1 MALKE
6 RKILKIKSLW
16 VGALISIT
24 VAFLS
29 NYYLQLSENS
39 WSFRLATKFAFSWHT
54 EKFLLGVFVL
64 LVLNLFIVSLAGSFF
79 IGNLFFV
86 VGIILLGITN
96 ALKLS
101 YRMEPIYPDDL
112 KMIVE
117 WSMLRDIIGLPL
129 FLLFIC
135 VLLALLFTI
144 GYSFYRA
151 LSLPLKRQ
159 QVRVL
164 TLVITSLLLVYIGNF
179 NQPGN
184 LVKKAYDRTA
194 KWVPYSQKM
203 NYYNTGF
210 MGGFLFNLKVEGMEK
225 PQDYSKEAIEEI
237 TTKYT
242 KQAELL
248 NQEEAELDQ
257 PNVIYIMSESF
268 SDPLKL
274 KGIDL
279 RPDPL
284 EVYREV
290 ASESA
295 KRGQMLSQN
304 YGGGTANIEFEALTG
319 FSMGLLNPQM
329 TTPYTMMLP
338 KEKEFPSLVSTL
350 EEQGYQTTAIHPY
363 NTSMYKRKDVYQTF
377 GFHQFLDKKT
387 MTHRDKLSKNGYI
400 SDESAFN
407 EMLDVL
413 KKEETPQF
421 IHLVTMQTHM
431 PYSNKYEESGYELS
445 NFSSGKGIENY
456 AQDISYTS
464 DALKKFIEEIDQ
476 LSRPTVIVF
485 WGDHLPSIYPDDVL
499 EENEDVTAH
508 LTEFLMYDTRDNS
521 PTKEEII
528 SPFYFPSLVSQSE
541 GIKTTGFYELLKE
554 MQLFLPAFEKEHFY
568 YNQNWQKEINLSKE
582 EEEVFKAYELIQYD
596 MISGEKYSKDFFKS
610 VI

>member
-1 MALKE
+1 MTLKNK
-6 RKILKIKSLW
+6 KIMKIKSLW
-16 VGALISIT
+16 VGSLISII

-112 KMIVE
+112 KMIIE

-135 VLLALLFTI
+135 VLLSLLFTI
-144 GYSFYRA
+144 GYSFYKA
-151 LSLPLKRQ
+151 LSLPLRRQ
-159 QVRVL
+159 QIRVV
-164 TLVITSLLLVYIGNF
+164 TLVVTSLLLVYISHF

-194 KWVPYSQKM
+194 KWIPYSQKM

-210 MGGFLFNLKVEGMEK
+210 MGGFLFNLKVEGMEE
-225 PQDYSKEAIEEI
+225 PENYSRETIETIMIDYNQKAESLNKEKKMVE
-237 TTKYT
+237 
-242 KQAELL
+242 
-248 NQEEAELDQ
+248 Q
-257 PNVIYIMSESF
+257 PNVVYIMSESF

-279 RPDPL
+279 TPDPL

-290 ASESA
+290 ASESS

-350 EEQGYQTTAIHPY
+350 KKQNYQTTAIHPY

-377 GFHQFLDKKT
+377 GFDQFLDEKT
-387 MTHRDKLSKNGYI
+387 MSYQDKLSKNGYI
-400 SDESAFN
+400 SDESAFK
-407 EMLDVL
+407 EILDVL
-413 KKEETPQF
+413 QVEETPQF

-431 PYSNKYEESGYELS
+431 PYSNKYDKSDYHLDG
-445 NFSSGKGIENY
+445 FSSGKGIENY
-456 AQDISYTS
+456 AQDVAYTS
-464 DALKKFIEEIDQ
+464 EALKEFIEAINQ
-476 LSRPTVIVF
+476 LTRPTIIVF
-485 WGDHLPSIYPDDVL
+485 WGDHLPSIYPDDIL
-499 EENEDVTAH
+499 EENENVTAH

-528 SPFYFPSLVSQSE
+528 SPFYFPALVSQSE
-541 GIKTTGFYELLKE
+541 GIETTGFYEMLKE
-554 MQLFLPAFEKEHFY
+554 MHSFLPAFEKENYY
-568 YNQNWQKEINLSKE
+568 YNQNWEKEVSLSEQE
-582 EEEVFKAYELIQYD
+582 EAIFRAYEMIQYD
-596 MISGEKYSKDFFKS
+596 MISGEKYSKDFF
-610 VI
+610 